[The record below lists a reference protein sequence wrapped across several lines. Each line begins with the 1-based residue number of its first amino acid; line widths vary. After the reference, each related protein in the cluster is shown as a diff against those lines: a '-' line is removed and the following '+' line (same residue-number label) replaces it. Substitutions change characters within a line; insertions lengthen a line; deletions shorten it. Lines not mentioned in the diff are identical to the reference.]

1 MPKKKKKLS
10 ALTYSPESV
19 SAVKKQLRAF
29 NWKRLLILVL
39 STLAAFALLEAVV
52 SIEVQNRLEF
62 SIITLVYYI
71 IVTVLAASV
80 ILLNHGF
87 SKKPFTR
94 DMLRE
99 DVDDAEAERILSRLN
114 RQKLWAKRLML
125 VLVPFMFAL
134 LLDIIYLFYGD
145 VFGQIFGFLVPSA

>member
-1 MPKKKKKLS
+1 MPKKKKKSS

-99 DVDDAEAERILSRLN
+99 DVDDVEAKRILSRLN
-114 RQKLWAKRLML
+114 RHKQWAKRLML

>member
-1 MPKKKKKLS
+1 MPKKKKKSS

-29 NWKRLLILVL
+29 SWKRLLILAL

-52 SIEVQNRLEF
+52 SIEMQNRLEF

-99 DVDDAEAERILSRLN
+99 DVDDVEAERILSRLN
-114 RQKLWAKRLML
+114 RQKQWAKRLML

-145 VFGQIFGFLVPSA
+145 IFGQIFGFLVPSA